1 MTSVM
6 PKKIVI
12 KIGGSASNDY
22 NKIIKEISEII
33 NSGIQVIIVHGGGNL
48 ISSWLNN
55 MKKKTKFINGLRVTD
70 DETLNIVIGALAGT
84 TNKNIV
90 AGFAKHQINAI
101 GLSGVDGNLLYAKKI
116 NQQIGNVGKIEKVD
130 KKIIDILI
138 ENNYLPVISPVALS
152 INTKGS
158 ILNINADTAAI
169 SIAIAINANKCILL
183 SDVDGVKDSN
193 GVIINHL
200 SAQKAED
207 MIKNNIII
215 EGMIPK
221 VTNALKAAKLGV
233 SCHIANSSQLGVLND
248 ILKNNETGT
257 RID

>member
-1 MTSVM
+1 MTTAM

-22 NKIIKEISEII
+22 EKIIKEIAEII
-33 NSGIQVIIVHGGGNL
+33 NSDIQVIIVHGGGNL

-55 MKKKTKFINGLRVTD
+55 MKKKTEFINGLRVTD
-70 DETLNIVIGALAGT
+70 NETLSIAIGALAGT

-90 AGFAKHQINAI
+90 ASFAKHQINAM
-101 GLSGVDGNLLYAKKI
+101 GLSGVDGNLLFAKKI
-116 NQQIGNVGKIEKVD
+116 NQPIGNVGEIEKVD

-152 INTKGS
+152 LNTKGS
-158 ILNINADTAAI
+158 ILNINADAAAI
-169 SIAIAINANKCILL
+169 SIAIAINADKCILL

-200 SAQKAED
+200 SSQKAEEL
-207 MIKNNIII
+207 MKNNIII

-221 VTNALKAAKLGV
+221 VTNALRAAKLGV
-233 SCHIANSSQLGVLND
+233 SCHIANGSQLGVLND
-248 ILKNNETGT
+248 ILINNDTGT
-257 RID
+257 TID